1 MGIQNKTMLITYSD
15 SLGKDLK
22 DLKENLE
29 KYFKDAVGGVHIL
42 PFFPSTGDRG
52 FAPIDY
58 DEVDPKFGDWKDIKA
73 LGEKY
78 YLMFDFMI
86 NHISQ
91 KSKYYK
97 DYQEKHEDSEYKD
110 LFLNWDKFWPENR
123 PNQAD
128 IDLIYKRKDR
138 APKQE
143 IKFKDGSVENLWNTF
158 GEEQIDLDVRTE
170 VTMDFIKKN
179 IDNLSKKG
187 CDIIRLD
194 AFAYAI
200 KKLDTNDFF
209 VEPEIW
215 DLLDKIRE
223 MAVKNN
229 VEILPEIHEHY
240 KIQFKIA
247 SHDYFIYDFAL
258 PMLTLYSLYSGKVD
272 RLKNWL
278 EKSPMKQFTTLDTD
292 DGIGV
297 VDVKDIMTDDEIAF
311 TTDQLYKVGA
321 NVNRKYSTAEY
332 NNLDIYQINTTYYSA
347 LGDDDKKYFIARL
360 IQAFAPGIPQVY
372 YVGFLAGKN
381 DLKLLEETKEGRNIN
396 RHYYSNEEIAREVE
410 RPIVKALLMLFKFRN
425 RSEAFDLEGSISVEN
440 EGENIIIITRKN
452 KDGSAVAKTRIDLKN
467 LTYKVTENDKEI
479 EFLNI

>member
-1 MGIQNKTMLITYSD
+1 
-15 SLGKDLK
+15 
-22 DLKENLE
+22 
-29 KYFKDAVGGVHIL
+29 
-42 PFFPSTGDRG
+42 
-52 FAPIDY
+52 
-58 DEVDPKFGDWKDIKA
+58 
-73 LGEKY
+73 
-78 YLMFDFMI
+78 
-86 NHISQ
+86 
-91 KSKYYK
+91 
-97 DYQEKHEDSEYKD
+97 
-110 LFLNWDKFWPENR
+110 
-123 PNQAD
+123 
-128 IDLIYKRKDR
+128 
-138 APKQE
+138 
-143 IKFKDGSVENLWNTF
+143 
-158 GEEQIDLDVRTE
+158 
-170 VTMDFIKKN
+170 
-179 IDNLSKKG
+179 
-187 CDIIRLD
+187 
-194 AFAYAI
+194 
-200 KKLDTNDFF
+200 
-209 VEPEIW
+209 
-215 DLLDKIRE
+215 

-278 EKSPMKQFTTLDTD
+278 EKSPMKQFTTLDTH

-311 TTDQLYKVGA
+311 TTDQLYKIGA

-396 RHYYSNEEIAREVE
+396 RHYYSNEEIAKEVE

-452 KDGSAVAKTRIDLKN
+452 KDRSAVAKARIDLKN